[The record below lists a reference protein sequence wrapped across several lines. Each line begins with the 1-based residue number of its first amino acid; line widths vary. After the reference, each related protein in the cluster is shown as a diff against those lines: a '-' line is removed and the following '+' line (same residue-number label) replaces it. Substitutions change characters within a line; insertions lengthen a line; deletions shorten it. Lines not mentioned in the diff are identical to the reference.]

1 MKKTQKAH
9 VRLDAL
15 RYMTVTAMSVAV
27 GTVLAILSK
36 QLFGSLPIRL
46 DLSVL
51 AVMLMAL
58 LFGFPH
64 GTLAAV
70 LIDVLSSIFFYPP
83 YLPITFCKLL
93 TGLLFDL
100 LLQKVRPAIQK
111 GVLLFLLNG
120 AVIDCLFMAHAL
132 YWLQGGSVASLM
144 WIRVGS
150 AAVNII
156 LFTFFLYVVYPKM
169 ETPLYLTLK
178 KGNLK
183 NAQEKDDL

>member
-1 MKKTQKAH
+1 MKNRSH
-9 VRLDAL
+9 DRIRLDTV
-15 RYMTVTAMSVAV
+15 RYMTATAMSVAI

-36 QLFGSLPIRL
+36 QLFGNLPIRL

-100 LLQKVRPAIQK
+100 LLQKVRPAAWK
-111 GVLLFLLNG
+111 GILLFLFNG

-132 YWLQGGSVASLM
+132 YWLQGGSVGSLLL
-144 WIRVGS
+144 IRVGS
-150 AAVNII
+150 AAVNVA
-156 LFTFFLYVVYPKM
+156 LYTVFLYLAYPKM
-169 ETPLYLTLK
+169 EAPLYLTLK
-178 KGNLK
+178 KGK
-183 NAQEKDDL
+183 NKHAEEKDGI